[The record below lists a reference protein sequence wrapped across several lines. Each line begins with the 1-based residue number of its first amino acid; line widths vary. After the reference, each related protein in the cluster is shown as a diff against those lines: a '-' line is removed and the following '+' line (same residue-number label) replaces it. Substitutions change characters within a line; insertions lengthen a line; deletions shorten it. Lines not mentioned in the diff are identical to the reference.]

1 MGMNKSWFVLVLNLI
16 GWQSSASFLNQ
27 LRSELKQTK
36 EIPAYFHDSIQNF
49 LKLDHIRAWQLFT
62 PRLSPDNIVQKL
74 SSEVLDW

>member
-36 EIPAYFHDSIQNF
+36 EIPAYFHDSIKNF
-49 LKLDHIRAWQLFT
+49 LKLDHIRARQFFT
-62 PRLSPDNIVQKL
+62 PWLLPDNIVQKL